1 MHSFVDSLRCQRLND
16 NFSTICSTSTYFH
29 CCIVCGSHATWVHV
43 FRIPWCFL
51 NYFTPRPNVHM
62 HENLSNSFG
71 GTHSRELPHTK
82 LSFTSKKTENISI
95 AQDNLLLLGVSR
107 KSKWKKKEICLPI
120 LKIEWNRNQKIQAK
134 KCGKIPTKSNN
145 LLNFAWLLCYAAL
158 VRSSWFWILIRF
170 IWQACKPSSLPCK
183 SIFSFLFF
191 SIKSQNTISIIFQS
205 ACIDITLG
213 SGPHHRRLR
222 KIVPFQPLFGQQMFD
237 QCGVCIVYISIKW
250 PPLSLSFL
258 KSKFTQVKNEYIK
271 TFPEDWWQHAKKK
284 QTESF
289 SSLLELHA

>member
-1 MHSFVDSLRCQRLND
+1 MNCMDVWWWHTIECWMLNGNVDKNLGQWNYSCPTYLKSHEIGRMPLTFSLFFQHTVLFPIKKIISIFILWLHSFVDSLRCQRLND

-107 KSKWKKKEICLPI
+107 KSKWKKKKFVYQFWRLNGIEI
-120 LKIEWNRNQKIQAK
+120 KKSKRRNAEKSQRNQTI
-134 KCGKIPTKSNN
+134 
-145 LLNFAWLLCYAAL
+145 
-158 VRSSWFWILIRF
+158 FWTSHDFCATPL
-170 IWQACKPSSLPCK
+170 
-183 SIFSFLFF
+183 
-191 SIKSQNTISIIFQS
+191 
-205 ACIDITLG
+205 
-213 SGPHHRRLR
+213 
-222 KIVPFQPLFGQQMFD
+222 LFGAHDFE
-237 QCGVCIVYISIKW
+237 
-250 PPLSLSFL
+250 F
-258 KSKFTQVKNEYIK
+258 
-271 TFPEDWWQHAKKK
+271 
-284 QTESF
+284 
-289 SSLLELHA
+289 